1 MRPAAAPADPPPRP
15 HHRRPGERRDLAR
28 PGMPPR
34 AQRPAAPAG
43 QTAGFE
49 PGLDRL
55 QRTSY
60 RDHRGATSGTLRR
73 ALLSP
78 ARDPGRA
85 VAFPDMLTVAPS
97 TSTRPPHNATH
108 STTTPSVTP
117 PRPHV
122 VALRGAEQATA
133 ASSSPNPA
141 ATRSPSASSAAPAPN
156 IADNSATPTANATP
170 GAAPS
175 TTPWS

>member
-28 PGMPPR
+28 PGMPPG

-97 TSTRPPHNATH
+97 TSTRPPHSATH

-122 VALRGAEQATA
+122 VALRGAEHRPNTA
-133 ASSSPNPA
+133 LAAAYDLKVSP
-141 ATRSPSASSAAPAPN
+141 TGR
-156 IADNSATPTANATP
+156 
-170 GAAPS
+170 GA
-175 TTPWS
+175 W